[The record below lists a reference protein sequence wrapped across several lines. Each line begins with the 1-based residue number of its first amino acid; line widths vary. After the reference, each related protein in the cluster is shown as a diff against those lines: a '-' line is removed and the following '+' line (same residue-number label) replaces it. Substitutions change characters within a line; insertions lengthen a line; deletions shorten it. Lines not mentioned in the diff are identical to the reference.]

1 MFVVSMTIRTRVA
14 LAAIALAV
22 AAPVPLARADHTQ
35 RLDVAAELVRQPAGK
50 PWTVNLSLGAELGST
65 DAAAPVPAPVNHM
78 IFKFTR
84 GAKVHPEAF
93 ATCTTRILQDHGPA
107 GCPSTSRLGDGKAVA
122 YALQTSFDADIKVF
136 NGPRVGA
143 SGGKVLIYAR
153 ALSTV
158 VILMEGTLKRTSGKY
173 GWALDLPV
181 PRIRTVGDNDA
192 AILSF
197 HVTVG
202 GTGRRG
208 VPFIEAPTSCAKPGW
223 PFFGSFTYADGASGT
238 SAATIPCVLKA
249 TAAQGTLRR
258 LANNI
263 A

>member
-1 MFVVSMTIRTRVA
+1 MVVVPMTIRTRVA

-22 AAPVPLARADHTQ
+22 AAPGPVARADHTQ

-65 DAAAPVPAPVNHM
+65 DGTTPAPVNHM
-78 IFKFTR
+78 VFKFTR

-93 ATCTTRILQDHGPA
+93 ATCTTRTLQDHGPD

-158 VILMEGTLKRTSGKY
+158 VILMEGTLKKTSGRY
-173 GWALDLPV
+173 GWVLDLPV
-181 PRIRTVGDNDA
+181 PRIRTVGDDDA

-223 PFFGSFTYADGASGT
+223 PFLGSFAYADGASGT
-238 SAATIPCVLKA
+238 SAATIPCLLKA
-249 TAAQGTLRR
+249 TNAA
-258 LANNI
+258 AS
-263 A
+263 